1 MILSQGAS
9 APSEGFSL
17 SPLSTDRP
25 MLDLS
30 HLPVVNDPNVP
41 AWQARVRI
49 IEKILPRLSGDAEDR
64 LKRERRTLL
73 RRIHDVPMSVQLPL

>member
-1 MILSQGAS
+1 
-9 APSEGFSL
+9 
-17 SPLSTDRP
+17 

-49 IEKILPRLSGDAEDR
+49 IEKILPRLSGDAADR
-64 LKRERRTLL
+64 LLQERRTLL
-73 RRIHDVPMSVQLPL
+73 RRIHDVPMMVQLPL

>member
-1 MILSQGAS
+1 
-9 APSEGFSL
+9 
-17 SPLSTDRP
+17 

-41 AWQARVRI
+41 AWQARVRV